1 MKRHLFACLAV
12 LGFTGAAFAGPAGVW
27 IVNGQNVYRS
37 TNGGTSFSNTGTF
50 ASGPNIV
57 ALGYHHGS
65 GTFYASGANG
75 DLYSVNGLDTA
86 APTLNFVVTLGT
98 GSISFDFVGDTFYGV
113 RGNDLISIADITSPS
128 APTVI
133 NSNTGY
139 NNVPATGL
147 LNGSNYYGMT
157 GDGQVIELDLGGGA
171 STLIGNSGL
180 GNLSIAGGSE
190 AGGEFHAAVGRAADN
205 LIRYGSINTT
215 TGAWNEIGSFDPG
228 SFNNFR
234 PGTMGMTV
242 VVIPLPG
249 AAGLAM
255 AGLGMVAIRRRR

>member
-1 MKRHLFACLAV
+1 MKRQLFACLAV
-12 LGFTGAAFAGPAGVW
+12 LGFTAAALAGPTGVW

-37 TNGGTSFSNTGTF
+37 TDGGSSFSNTGTVS
-50 ASGPNIV
+50 AATNIV
-57 ALGYHHGS
+57 ALGYHYGS
-65 GTFYASGANG
+65 GTFYASGQDGN
-75 DLYSVNGLDTA
+75 LYSVNGLDTA

-113 RGNDLISIADITSPS
+113 RGNDLISIADIN
-128 APTVI
+128 APVVSVV

-157 GDGQVIELDLGGGA
+157 GNGEVIELDLGGGA
-171 STLIGNSGL
+171 STSIGNTGL

-190 AGGEFHAAVGRAADN
+190 AGGQFHAAVGRAADN
-205 LIRYGSINTT
+205 LIRYGRINTT
-215 TGAWNEIGSFDPG
+215 TGAWTEIGNFNPG
-228 SFNNFR
+228 DFGNFR

-242 VVIPLPG
+242 VIPLPG
-249 AAGLAM
+249 GAGLAL